1 MPQKE
6 LQKSRDRFCGTGEGS
21 RAYLD
26 RDVVEAD
33 LLADMIF
40 FFSEQ
45 RKKEWTTEPQRET
58 NTCDH
63 TLYLIPST
71 PALAFDD
78 DVYTT
83 IGFLFYRMD
92 KFSRKNI
99 FCGTG
104 RNRSRVDNHQL
115 LRKFRPPSGISQ
127 WRPRYRTKHSS
138 STRNF
143 VKYRILL

>member
-45 RKKEWTTEPQRET
+45 RKKE
-58 NTCDH
+58 
-63 TLYLIPST
+63 
-71 PALAFDD
+71 
-78 DVYTT
+78 
-83 IGFLFYRMD
+83 
-92 KFSRKNI
+92 
-99 FCGTG
+99 
-104 RNRSRVDNHQL
+104 
-115 LRKFRPPSGISQ
+115 
-127 WRPRYRTKHSS
+127 
-138 STRNF
+138 
-143 VKYRILL
+143 